1 MKNAFENIMK
11 AKVQSILAIM
21 IVAAFLGLFY
31 IADVKTENITY
42 LGTIVTVIVTSYFKN
57 NDDSK
62 KD

>member
-21 IVAAFLGLFY
+21 IVGAFLALFF
-31 IADVKTENITY
+31 IADIKTENITY

-57 NDDSK
+57 NHEENK
-62 KD
+62 K